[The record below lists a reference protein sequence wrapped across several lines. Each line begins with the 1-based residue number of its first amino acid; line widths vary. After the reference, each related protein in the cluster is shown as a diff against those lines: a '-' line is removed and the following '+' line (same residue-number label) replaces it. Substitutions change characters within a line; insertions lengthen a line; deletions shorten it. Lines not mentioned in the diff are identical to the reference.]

1 MSVLYTESVDSKPNQ
16 STDISMSAMGSQTYK
31 NMTKKL
37 HRVVEDASFHSVEYY
52 TKYNILMYGH

>member
-1 MSVLYTESVDSKPNQ
+1 
-16 STDISMSAMGSQTYK
+16 MGSQTYK

-52 TKYNILMYGH
+52 TKHNIFMYGH